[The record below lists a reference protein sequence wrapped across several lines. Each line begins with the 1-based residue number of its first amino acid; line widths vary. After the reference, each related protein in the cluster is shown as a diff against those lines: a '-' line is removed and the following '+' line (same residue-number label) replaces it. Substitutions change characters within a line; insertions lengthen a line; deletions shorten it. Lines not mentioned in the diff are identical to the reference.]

1 MALEKLHI
9 SDGLKISLV
18 LALLSVLAVC
28 IDHEPICEAPLTH
41 LFPNIDGTC
50 HNLDG
55 ESSALGSSNRPVN
68 RLTGHAHYADGT
80 DRPIEK
86 GRPSPRVVSNEIIHL
101 QGETPKSILG
111 ASLLF
116 IYMGQFI
123 DHDIT
128 LVEVHN
134 FTTDIG
140 NRLDIPAPAG
150 DPAFDPNGRGTE
162 SIPFGR
168 SIFDRDVNRT
178 SILMMLLLLCIL
190 IIELCRATV

>member
-1 MALEKLHI
+1 MFQARMQLLFK
-9 SDGLKISLV
+9 SKFQFLV
-18 LALLSVLAVC
+18 TVLLVMQSVAG

-41 LFPNIDGTC
+41 FFPNIDGSC

-55 ESSALGSSNRPVN
+55 PHSALGSSKRPVN
-68 RLTGHAHYADGT
+68 RLTGKAFFEDGT
-80 DRPIEK
+80 DCPVQR
-86 GRPSPRVVSNEIIHL
+86 GRPSARLVSNVIIR
-101 QGETPKSILG
+101 ETENPPKSIRG

-134 FTTDIG
+134 FTSDIG
-140 NRLDIPAPAG
+140 NRLDISVPPG
-150 DPAFDPNGRGTE
+150 DPTFDPHGSGQC

-168 SIFDRDVNRT
+168 SIFDRNVGQNVLR
-178 SILMMLLLLCIL
+178 SYFSLKQSSVGRVR
-190 IIELCRATV
+190 E